1 MVEVVELAWLLP
13 EAAEPPWLPVEMAH
27 WLPAEAASPPRRLH
41 HRDGT
46 ATDPPLAEAAEPPR
60 RLAETAEP
68 PRPPA
73 EMAEP
78 P

>member
-1 MVEVVELAWLLP
+1 MELAWLLP

-41 HRDGT
+41 HRDEA
-46 ATDPPLAEAAEPPR
+46 ATDQALAEPAEPPR
-60 RLAETAEP
+60 RLSETAEP

-73 EMAEP
+73 EMEEP